1 MKLVYLRM
9 IDLEPFWLTAKLAS
23 ITTLILFVISIP
35 ISYWLAYSKSR
46 LKPVFEAIVS
56 LPLVLP
62 PSVIGFYLLLAFSPQ
77 NVFGKFLGEYFDL
90 RLVFTF
96 QGLVVASVLYSLPF
110 MVNPIQSGLK
120 NLPDSLREASM
131 TFGKSRFVTVSK
143 ILLPNIRA
151 SLLTGIVM
159 TFAHTIGE
167 FGVVLMLGGSIPK
180 QTKVVSIAIYEEVQA
195 MNYHNA
201 NVYAGILLFFTF
213 LIILS
218 VYLINNKPNKANLL

>member
-1 MKLVYLRM
+1 M
-9 IDLEPFWLTAKLAS
+9 IDLEPFWLTAKLAL
-23 ITTLILFVISIP
+23 ITTFILFVISIP

-77 NVFGKFLGEYFDL
+77 NFFGKFLGEYFDL

-180 QTKVVSIAIYEEVQA
+180 QTKVVSIAIYEEVQS